1 MHVIIVGAGEVGSNI
16 AASLANEHDVVVVDR
31 DGSVVDDLTY
41 SLDVLAIQGDGAA
54 LSTLQEAGLDGADM
68 LIACTD
74 DDETN
79 LVTCA
84 TARSV
89 DDDAFTIARVRNV
102 NFLETW
108 NHSNDAFGVDFMVC
122 TDLLTAEDVVRVIG
136 LPAALDVDPFVGGAV
151 QMAEFEIGEGSP
163 VTDHTVAEAD
173 RLEGITFAALV
184 RNGDVTIP
192 DGETVIE
199 AGNRVVVIG
208 RPDDVHSFAASI
220 APEETPDDPDDVV
233 VVGGS
238 AIAYQTAKV
247 LEDRGLHPRLI
258 ERDHDRARELAEA
271 LPKTTVIEH
280 DATDAEFL
288 TAEHVDRSDVAVAA
302 LDSDEK
308 NLLVS
313 LLAKTLGVDRAIAI
327 VENGEYTDLFE
338 TVGVDVA
345 INPREATAEEIIR
358 HTQAGQIENLSLIE
372 GRQAEVLEMEVVEES
387 VLAGRPIQEST
398 ADLPDGVV
406 VGAITRDGEYVVPRG
421 GTVIEPGDHVVL
433 FVETDVLDQVSAAV

>member
-1 MHVIIVGAGEVGSNI
+1 MHVIIVGAGQVGSSI
-16 AASLANEHDVVVVDR
+16 AASLAADHDVVVVDR
-31 DGSVVDDLTY
+31 DPSVVESLTY
-41 SLDVLAIQGDGAA
+41 SVDVLAIRGDGASLAA
-54 LSTLQEAGLDGADM
+54 LQDAGIDEADM

-79 LVTCA
+79 LVTCS
-84 TARSV
+84 TAKTV
-89 DDDAFTIARVRNV
+89 DDPFTIARVRNV
-102 NFLETW
+102 DFLDTW

-136 LPAALDVDPFVGGAV
+136 LPAALDVDPFAGGAV
-151 QMAEFEIGEGSP
+151 QMAEFSIGEGSP
-163 VTDHTVAEAD
+163 VAAQTVAEAD
-173 RLEGITFAALV
+173 EWEALTIAALIRGGEV
-184 RNGDVTIP
+184 IVP
-192 DGETVIE
+192 DGDTVIQ
-199 AGNRVVVIG
+199 ADDRAIVIG
-208 RPDDVHSFAASI
+208 RPDSVHSFAESV
-220 APEETPDDPDDVV
+220 APAETPDPDDVV
-233 VVGGS
+233 IIGGS
-238 AIAYQTAKV
+238 AIAYQTAKI
-247 LEDRGLHPRLI
+247 LEDRGMRPRLI
-258 ERDHDRARELAEA
+258 ERDTARARELAEA

-313 LLAKTLGVDRAIAI
+313 LLAKTLGVDRTVAI

-372 GRQAEVLEMEVVEES
+372 GRQAEVLEIEVDEES
-387 VLAGRPIQEST
+387 VLANRRIQESA
-398 ADLPDGVV
+398 ADLPEGVV
-406 VGAITRDGEYVVPRG
+406 IGAITRDGAYVVPRG
-421 GTVIEPGDHVVL
+421 GTRIEAGDHVVL
-433 FVETDVLDQVSAAV
+433 FVDTDVLDDVAAAV